1 MLTTRQE
8 TILKLMVDEYVT
20 TATPVAS
27 ESIARTPEL
36 AVSPAT
42 VRKEMVE
49 LEEAGY
55 IGRPHTSAGTVPLDS
70 AYRLYVESLVAI
82 EMSPSGNG
90 KPSHSH
96 LQGVRRAAPS
106 QSSITRPRQEVW
118 ALKPPRVG
126 CYTRRNL

>member
-1 MLTTRQE
+1 MLDLITGHQARVAANRGLRGPTPRQVFRMLTTRQE

-27 ESIARTPEL
+27 ESVARSPEL

-55 IGRPHTSAGTVPLDS
+55 IARPHTSAGTVPLDS
-70 AYRLYVESLVAI
+70 AYRL
-82 EMSPSGNG
+82 
-90 KPSHSH
+90 
-96 LQGVRRAAPS
+96 
-106 QSSITRPRQEVW
+106 
-118 ALKPPRVG
+118 
-126 CYTRRNL
+126 

>member
-42 VRKEMVE
+42 VRKEMV
-49 LEEAGY
+49 
-55 IGRPHTSAGTVPLDS
+55 
-70 AYRLYVESLVAI
+70 
-82 EMSPSGNG
+82 
-90 KPSHSH
+90 
-96 LQGVRRAAPS
+96 
-106 QSSITRPRQEVW
+106 
-118 ALKPPRVG
+118 
-126 CYTRRNL
+126 